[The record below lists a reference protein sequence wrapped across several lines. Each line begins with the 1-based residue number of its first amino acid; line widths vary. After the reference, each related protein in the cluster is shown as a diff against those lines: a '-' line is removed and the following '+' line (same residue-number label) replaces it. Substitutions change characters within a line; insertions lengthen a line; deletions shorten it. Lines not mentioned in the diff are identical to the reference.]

1 MIKATEAR
9 EITEQAIKA
18 DVERRTAKANAFC
31 VNLSS
36 LIEARAKER
45 FRTLPNIA
53 VDPYIRNYVWNEL
66 ADNGY
71 RVEKNESDGTL
82 NISW

>member
-1 MIKATEAR
+1 MIKAIEAR

-18 DVERRTAKANAFC
+18 DVERRTAEAKAFC
-31 VNLSS
+31 ISLNS
-36 LIEARAKER
+36 LIEARAEER

-53 VDPYIRNYVWNEL
+53 VDPYIRSYVWNEL